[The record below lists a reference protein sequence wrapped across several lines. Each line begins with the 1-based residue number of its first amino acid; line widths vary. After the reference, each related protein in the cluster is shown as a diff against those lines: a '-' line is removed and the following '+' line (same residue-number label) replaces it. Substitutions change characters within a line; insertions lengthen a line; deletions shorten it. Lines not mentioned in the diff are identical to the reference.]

1 MNSSD
6 IPVLTKSAAVN
17 KPSAISKPLPKGAGR
32 AFAVELGVAGMP
44 EFASDMLSGGLYAL
58 TVASSSTRF
67 PIFTSTIQSA
77 LNQAIPCTVIT
88 ACAPEDMIQRL
99 EGAGGFT
106 ATEWLTEKR
115 LVIFS
120 MQDEFSK
127 KMFRFGADRLV
138 QELESFEVPQSSYLI
153 FDQADDLL
161 SLHDLFLASQQ
172 IKVLAQWFKQK
183 QITGL
188 LTFTRSSETQIA
200 ALQALLDHLN
210 GIARLGGD
218 RDGIEMTFVYWRS
231 TPGVIAA
238 RNFRLYANPVGL
250 YAVSRREIERIKE
263 PQPGMEVHS
272 MNEDIHSISAPAGVA
287 AIATSDFAMVMAGGM
302 SDGPMPASANLYDGP
317 QHFFYTDPELDFMQ
331 GALQGNPYRVDGLIE
346 LLHAS
351 LDKPKSTILVN
362 VESSTDLKGL
372 AKTVHLLRKNLGARC
387 QIVVR
392 EKCIS
397 LSEAQKHWMLMC
409 GANTILV
416 QTVALGQY
424 AGLLNTIR
432 HQVFSRKVKI
442 DFEEIL
448 SELVTD
454 DDLFF
459 VSTGSESGLTD
470 SAENSLENKLEYG
483 KNQTSRDVVV
493 KTPSVA
499 KPPDLSGQSYRYSPK
514 TTDVSEPAVPRTIEK
529 ARRSALRVE

>member
-1 MNSSD
+1 MKSSD
-6 IPVLTKSAAVN
+6 IPKVTKSAAVT
-17 KPSAISKPLPKGAGR
+17 KPLAVSKSLTKGAGR

-58 TVASSSTRF
+58 TVVSSSTRF

-88 ACAPEDMIQRL
+88 AAAPEDMIQRL
-99 EGAGGFT
+99 ESAGGFS

-115 LVIFS
+115 LVVFS

-127 KMFRFGADRLV
+127 KMFRFGADRLT

-161 SLHDLFLASQQ
+161 SLHDLFLAAQQ

-188 LTFTRSSETQIA
+188 LTFTRSTETQIA

-250 YAVSRREIERIKE
+250 YAVSRREVERAKSPQSGIESPVAGE
-263 PQPGMEVHS
+263 HS
-272 MNEDIHSISAPAGVA
+272 YPASVLTEGT
-287 AIATSDFAMVMAGGM
+287 AIATSDFAMVMAD
-302 SDGPMPASANLYDGP
+302 SIANAPAPVSPDLYDGP
-317 QHFFYTDPELDFMQ
+317 QHFFYTDPALDFMQ
-331 GALQGNPYRVDGLIE
+331 GALQGNPLRVDGLIE

-362 VESSTDLKGL
+362 VDRSTDLKGL
-372 AKTVHLLRKNLGARC
+372 AKTVHLLRKNLGAKS
-387 QIVVR
+387 QIVIR
-392 EKCIS
+392 EKAIS

-409 GANTILV
+409 GANTVLV

-424 AGLLNTIR
+424 AGFLNTIR
-432 HQVFSRKVKI
+432 HQVFSRKIKI
-442 DFEEIL
+442 DFEAIL
-448 SELVTD
+448 AEVVTD
-454 DDLFF
+454 DDLFVVPVAPDPEGSHGA
-459 VSTGSESGLTD
+459 VSDGSVIVEAAVT
-470 SAENSLENKLEYG
+470 EK
-483 KNQTSRDVVV
+483 TSVVDIPLV
-493 KTPSVA
+493 T
-499 KPPDLSGQSYRYSPK
+499 SGQSYSYRAK
-514 TTDVSEPAVPRTIEK
+514 TSDAIEPTMHRPTEK
-529 ARRSALRVE
+529 AKRSAIRVA